1 MAKQVAKNTIP
12 EERIALYDKLV
23 QTQPDVERKGKSM
36 PFTSCNGH
44 MFSFLSPTGV
54 LFLRLPEKEKEA
66 FIKKYKSSAA
76 RQHGKILMEYV
87 EVPEK
92 LMKDFAEV
100 KKYFSISYEYVRML
114 KPK

>member
-1 MAKQVAKNTIP
+1 MAKAIAKNTISD
-12 EERIALYDKLV
+12 ERIELYDKLV
-23 QTQPDVERKGKSM
+23 QTQPEVERKGKSM

-44 MFSFLSPTGV
+44 MFSFLSPTGA

-66 FIKKYKSSAA
+66 FIKKHKPAA
-76 RQHGKILMEYV
+76 AKQHGKVLMEYV

-100 KKYFSISYEYVRML
+100 KRYFNISHSYVQTL